1 MPNRPPRLRSRWG
14 PPGLPSGLR
23 SPRDR
28 RQWARLLKQGLIA
41 AAGAFAGISLLN
53 LVWPRPEPAGISG
66 EADKLSDLANVP
78 NRPVTVLVI
87 GVDADQPGADTNNAA
102 PAGPP
107 NADALLLLRVNPGG
121 PLQVLPLP
129 ASLAVLLP
137 GQQRPQSLGS
147 LYRSGGPALTADAVR
162 ELVGLPAGRPDRYLV
177 LGRGTL
183 RALVDRLGTVEA
195 NPPRSMRYTDKAQK
209 LKIDLQAGVQ
219 RLSPEQMEHLARWRD
234 PARPVESRL
243 DNQREV
249 VGSLQRELS
258 VQGMRVDL
266 PALVEGLRG
275 QVNSNLTRGEVLSL
289 MAAALRPESG
299 VSFTSLP
306 LAPTRQSQAAKAT
319 GLRELAASL
328 PDPFWPEPKTAS
340 GDAARAAAP

>member
-1 MPNRPPRLRSRWG
+1 MRP
-14 PPGLPSGLR
+14 
-23 SPRDR
+23 PRDR
-28 RQWARLLKQGLIA
+28 RQWARLLKKSLIA
-41 AAGAFAGISLLN
+41 AAGAFAGITLLN
-53 LVWPRPEPAGISG
+53 LVWPRPEPVGLSG
-66 EADKLSDLANVP
+66 DTDNLSDLANVP

-87 GVDADQPGADTNNAA
+87 GVDADQPGEDTNNAA

-107 NADALLLLRVNPGG
+107 NADALLLLRVNPRG

-129 ASLAVLLP
+129 PSLAVQLP
-137 GQQRPQSLGS
+137 GEKRPQSLGS

-183 RALVDRLGTVEA
+183 RALVERLGTVEA
-195 NPPRSMRYTDKAQK
+195 NPPRSMRYTDKAQE

-243 DNQREV
+243 DNHREV

-266 PALVEGLRG
+266 PALVDGLRG
-275 QVNSNLTRGEVLSL
+275 QVNSNLNRGEVLSL
-289 MAAALRPESG
+289 MAAALRPDSG
-299 VSFTSLP
+299 ISFTSLP
-306 LAPTRQSQAAKAT
+306 LAAPRQSQAAKAT
-319 GLRELAASL
+319 GLRELAANL
-328 PDPFWPEPKTAS
+328 PDPFWPEPQ
-340 GDAARAAAP
+340 AARP

>member
-1 MPNRPPRLRSRWG
+1 MRL
-14 PPGLPSGLR
+14 
-23 SPRDR
+23 PRDR
-28 RQWARLLKQGLIA
+28 RQWGQLLKTGAITV
-41 AAGAFAGISLLN
+41 AGAFAGLSLLN
-53 LVWPRPEPAGISG
+53 LVWPRPEPTGFSG
-66 EADKLSDLANVP
+66 EGESLSDLANVP

-87 GVDADQPGADTNNAA
+87 GVDADAPGDSTNGAA
-102 PAGPP
+102 PAGPA
-107 NADALLLLRVNPGG
+107 NADALLLLRINPGG

-129 ASLAVLLP
+129 ANLAVQLP
-137 GQQRPQSLGS
+137 GAQRPQSLGS

-183 RALVDRLGTVEA
+183 RALVERLGTVEA
-195 NPPRSMRYTDKAQK
+195 NPPRSMRYTDKTQD
-209 LKIDLQAGVQ
+209 LKIDLQAGRQ
-219 RLSPEQMEHLARWRD
+219 RLNPQQMEHLARWRD

-249 VGSLQRELS
+249 VSSLQRELS

-266 PALVEGLRG
+266 PALVEGLKG

-289 MAAALRPESG
+289 MAAVLRSESG
-299 VSFTSLP
+299 VNFTSLP
-306 LAPTRQSQAAKAT
+306 LAAPRQSEAAKAT

-328 PDPFWPEPKTAS
+328 PDPFWPEAKAGGGP
-340 GDAARAAAP
+340 ARPAAP